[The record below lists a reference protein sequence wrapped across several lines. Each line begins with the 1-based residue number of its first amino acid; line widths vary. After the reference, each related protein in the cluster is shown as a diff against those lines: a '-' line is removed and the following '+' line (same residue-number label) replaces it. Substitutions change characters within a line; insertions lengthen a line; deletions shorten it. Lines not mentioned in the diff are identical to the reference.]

1 MLNRREFAGGMGLLA
16 LRLLFRR
23 RGAAAEDVLVDDPEV
38 ADQAPS
44 AIEITVIPQRAF
56 LLERIVIP
64 TPIARVFMIE
74 DITIGPE
81 TQFAGGSIPAEMFAA
96 EVTHD
101 CPPLFSAATPGAEI
115 KFRVRYIGDKPGG
128 ERFVASLIGRSARST
143 GNSREVLPISSDCA
157 VVA

>member
-23 RGAAAEDVLVDDPEV
+23 RGAAAEAALVDDPEV

-44 AIEITVIPQRAF
+44 AIEITVIPQHAF
-56 LLERIVIP
+56 LPERLVIP

-81 TQFAGGSIPAEMFAA
+81 AQFAGGSIPAEMFAA
-96 EVTHD
+96 GVMD
-101 CPPLFSAATPGAEI
+101 GPSVFSAAAPGAEI

-128 ERFVASLIGRSARST
+128 ERFIASLVGRSARST